1 MLRRQLRRA
10 LTIATQAPQTREQ
23 LVARLRR
30 AEGQLRGVQRMVG
43 EDAEC
48 REVLAQLAAVKAAV
62 DQVGL
67 LLITERLR
75 SCVTAGEDGCADD
88 FEQAVATFLRH
99 ATLSH

>member
-1 MLRRQLRRA
+1 M
-10 LTIATQAPQTREQ
+10 
-23 LVARLRR
+23 
-30 AEGQLRGVQRMVG
+30 RGVQRMLG

-48 REVLAQLAAVKAAV
+48 RDVLTQLAAVKAAV

-75 SCVTAGEDGCADD
+75 SCVTAGEDGCVED
-88 FEQAVATFLRH
+88 FDAAVATFLRH

>member
-1 MLRRQLRRA
+1 M
-10 LTIATQAPQTREQ
+10 ATHAPAGRDQ
-23 LVARLRR
+23 LVQRLRR
-30 AEGQLRGVQRMVG
+30 AEGQLRGVQRMLE

-48 REVLAQLAAVKAAV
+48 RQVLAQLAAVKSAV

-75 SCVTAGEDGCADD
+75 SCVAAGEDGCVDD
-88 FEQAVATFLRH
+88 FDDAVATFLRH